1 MNGLPECLPLFT
13 PSYSLAIMSASAAS
27 TGMTRPAS
35 SSALTRVAP
44 GRVDCPPTSRK
55 SAPESIINRARSNT
69 DATSTPF
76 APPYVNDLGFNSSIR
91 DSISTPPSLK
101 ESGVT
106 LRIPMTRVRSPQ
118 LHNVVGEFLY
128 PPIGMTRR
136 RSPESDPTLRSP
148 PTPAHSLAAVAKPA
162 LTGSAH
168 IANPPPTPVPA
179 SASPL

>member
-1 MNGLPECLPLFT
+1 
-13 PSYSLAIMSASAAS
+13 
-27 TGMTRPAS
+27 MTRPAS

-55 SAPESIINRARSNT
+55 SAPESIIRRARSNT

-76 APPYVNDLGFNSSIR
+76 APPYVNLTLFNSIR

-118 LHNVVGEFLY
+118 LHNVAGEFLY

-136 RSPESDPTLRSP
+136 RSLESDPTLRSP
-148 PTPAHSLAAVAKPA
+148 PTPAQSLAAVARPA

-168 IANPPPTPVPA
+168 IFNPPPTPVPA